1 MKSLQKCL
9 TLLGTLLGLFLPL
22 ILGFIG
28 GFDQEAFSMYYFT
41 DAKLFFVFSL
51 TLISLSFVSLNR
63 KWFIPSLSLLVLTYF
78 NCIDFYQIHVRS
90 TYIFFISSFV
100 LMYQDKRFG
109 FIGKL
114 MIFSLPFYFYSIYVF
129 ELVAVMFITIFH
141 LLYLRLLFK
150 KEII

>member
-9 TLLGTLLGLFLPL
+9 TLLGTSLGLFLPL

-28 GFDQEAFSMYYFT
+28 GFDQKAFSMYYFT

-78 NCIDFYQIHVRS
+78 NCVDFYKIHVIS

-114 MIFSLPFYFYSIYVF
+114 MVFSLPFYFYSIYVF